1 MFLFQSLITY
11 NTNIKSNLC
20 VYIVKMT
27 SCFCSSFVPVPSTSN
42 LYKFISGNPYLT
54 LLETKCNSMKDLQKI
69 HAQLI
74 KTGLVKDTIAASRVL
89 SFCATSEG
97 GDINYA
103 YMVFDQMSQPNL
115 FSWNTI
121 IRGFSQGSTPE
132 IAIFLFI
139 DMLVTSSVEP
149 DRLTYPSLF
158 KAYAQLGLAH
168 DGAQLHARIV
178 KLGLEFDAFIR
189 NSLLYMYVN
198 CGFLGQ
204 AWRLF
209 GEDKNLEVV
218 AWNSMIMGL
227 AKFGKIYDSRALFDK
242 MEVRNT
248 VSWNSMISGYVRN
261 GMWSEA
267 LDLFS
272 KMQEEKIRPS
282 EFTLV
287 SLLNACSCLG
297 SLRQGEWIHDYIQ
310 RNKIE
315 MNVIVV
321 TAVIDLYCK
330 CGSIDM
336 AVEVFETSPVKS
348 LSCWNSMIFGLA
360 VNGREEKAIE
370 LFSRLVSSNLKPD
383 DVSFIGV
390 LTACSHSGMVNKS
403 KYYFSL
409 MTENYEIEP
418 SIKHYGCMVD
428 VLARA
433 EYIEEAAELIESMP
447 MSPDAIIW
455 GSFLSSCRRC
465 GNIEMAQWAANHLKE
480 FDLVEASGHIL
491 MSNVYAAAGHF
502 GKAMQE
508 RVFMKNKKIEKQ
520 PGCSLIEVNGE
531 VHEFVAGGRLHPQ
544 VTEIYT
550 LLYNLM
556 LTLQETEFC
565 NS

>member
-1 MFLFQSLITY
+1 MA
-11 NTNIKSNLC
+11 
-20 VYIVKMT
+20 
-27 SCFCSSFVPVPSTSN
+27 SCLCSSFNPVPSTSN
-42 LYKFISGNPYLT
+42 LYKFISDNPYLT

-89 SFCATSEG
+89 SFCATSPV

-103 YMVFDQMSQPNL
+103 HQVFDQMPHPNL

-121 IRGFSQGSTPE
+121 IRGFSQGSTPQ
-132 IAIFLFI
+132 IAISLFI

-149 DRLTYPSLF
+149 NRLTYPSLF

-168 DGAQLHARIV
+168 EGAQPHARIV

-198 CGFLGQ
+198 CGFIGH

-209 GEDKNLEVV
+209 GEDGNFEVV

-227 AKFGKIYDSRALFDK
+227 AKCGEIYDSRRLFDE
-242 MEVRNT
+242 MPVRNT

-261 GMWSEA
+261 GKWSEA
-267 LDLFS
+267 LSLFS

-297 SLRQGEWIHDYIQ
+297 SLRQGEWIHDYII
-310 RNKIE
+310 RNNIE

-321 TAVIDLYCK
+321 TAIVDMYCK
-330 CGSIDM
+330 SGSIDM
-336 AVEVFETSPVKS
+336 ATEVFEASPVKS

-360 VNGREEKAIE
+360 VNGCEEKAIE
-370 LFSRLVSSNLKPD
+370 LFSRLLSSNLKPD

-390 LTACSHSGMVNKS
+390 LTACNHSGMVDKA

-409 MTENYEIEP
+409 MRESYEIEP

-428 VLARA
+428 ILARA
-433 EYIEEAAELIESMP
+433 EFIKEAGELIECMP

-455 GSFLSSCRRC
+455 GSFLSACRRC
-465 GNIEMAQWAANHLKE
+465 GNMEMAQWAAHHLKE
-480 FDLVEASGHIL
+480 FDVDDASSHIL
-491 MSNVYAAAGHF
+491 MSNLYAATGQF

-508 RVFMKNKKIEKQ
+508 RIFMKNKKIEKQ
-520 PGCSLIEVNGE
+520 PGCSMIEVNGE

-544 VTEIYT
+544 VTEIYA
-550 LLYNLM
+550 LLDNLRFP
-556 LTLQETEFC
+556 T
-565 NS
+565 

>member
-1 MFLFQSLITY
+1 
-11 NTNIKSNLC
+11 
-20 VYIVKMT
+20 
-27 SCFCSSFVPVPSTSN
+27 
-42 LYKFISGNPYLT
+42 
-54 LLETKCNSMKDLQKI
+54 MKDLRKI

-89 SFCATSEG
+89 SFCATSPA
-97 GDINYA
+97 GDLNYA
-103 YMVFDQMSQPNL
+103 HLVFDFMPRPNI

-121 IRGFSQGSTPE
+121 IRAFSQASTPRT
-132 IAIFLFI
+132 AISLFL
-139 DMLVTSSVEP
+139 DMLLTSSIEP

-168 DGAQLHARIV
+168 DGAQLHARIL
-178 KLGLEFDAFIR
+178 KLGLEWDAFIR

-198 CGFLGQ
+198 CGVLGQ

-209 GEDKNLEVV
+209 GEDGNSEVV
-218 AWNSMIMGL
+218 AWNSMITGL
-227 AKFGKIYDSRALFDK
+227 AKCGEIYDSRRLFDR
-242 MEVRNT
+242 MPVRNT

-272 KMQEEKIRPS
+272 KMQEEKIRPT

-287 SLLNACSCLG
+287 SLLNACSSLG
-297 SLRQGEWIHDYIQ
+297 SLRQGEWIHDYIKK
-310 RNKIE
+310 NNIE

-321 TAVIDLYCK
+321 TAIIDMYCK
-330 CGSIDM
+330 CGSIVM
-336 AVEVFETSPVKS
+336 ALEVFHTSPVKG
-348 LSCWNSMIFGLA
+348 LSSWNSIIFGLA
-360 VNGREEKAIE
+360 INGHEEEAIE
-370 LFSRLVSSNLKPD
+370 FFSRLESSKFMPD

-390 LTACSHSGMVNKS
+390 LTACNHSGMINKAR
-403 KYYFSL
+403 YYFSL
-409 MTENYEIEP
+409 MTEYYAIEP

-428 VLARA
+428 LLARA
-433 EYIEEAAELIESMP
+433 EYIEEAGELIESMP
-447 MSPDAIIW
+447 MSPDSIIW

-465 GNIEMAQWAANHLKE
+465 GNIKMAQWAANNLKKI
-480 FDLVEASGHIL
+480 DLDEASGYIL

-502 GKAMQE
+502 RKAMSE
-508 RVFMKNKKIEKQ
+508 RVTMKTKNIEKQ

-544 VTEIYT
+544 VTEIYAS
-550 LLYNLM
+550 LNNLR
-556 LTLQETEFC
+556 LTLQETEYC